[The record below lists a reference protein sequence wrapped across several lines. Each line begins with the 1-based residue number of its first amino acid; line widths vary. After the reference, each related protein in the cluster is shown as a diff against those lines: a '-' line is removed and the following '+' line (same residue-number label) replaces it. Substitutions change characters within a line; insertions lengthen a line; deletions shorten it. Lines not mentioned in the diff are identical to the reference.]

1 MIEAVENHMP
11 EVIVIDEIGTELEA
25 AAARTIAER
34 GVQLV
39 GTAHGNT
46 LENLMMNP
54 TLADL
59 VGGIQSVT
67 LGDEEA
73 RRRGTQKSILE
84 RKAPPTFDVVVEIQ
98 TFDRVAVHQNVAETV
113 DAILRGFQVPAEV
126 RELDAEGG
134 VRRLSQTESRGGEG
148 LLETFGAPAP
158 MRPASLTRRIYPFG
172 VSRKRL
178 ELAIRQTA
186 SSATVSDHLSDADV
200 VVTLRAF
207 YRRKP
212 QALREAEARG
222 LPIYVLRNNTISQM
236 EQSLL
241 ALRGDQ
247 GKFDPV
253 AAALQEAEK
262 AISEIMAGDEEIELS
277 PQNSYIRR
285 LQHQLAQTVQSVVAQ
300 PRPRTAA
307 TSSHLPGGRADVFR
321 GRVGCCRKW
330 GRLQRQNAASSSLS
344 RGARVWGRPRRPN
357 CSFSDWSARVA
368 RSLSPASRAVPASA
382 RSCAT
387 SSFVPVWRRRR
398 SLSRWIFSRRAPS
411 LWLK

>member
-1 MIEAVENHMP
+1 MQVETPNQQHAVMIEAVENHMP

-39 GTAHGNT
+39 ATAHGNT
-46 LENLMMNP
+46 LENLMLNP

-113 DAILRGFQVPAEV
+113 DAILRGYQVPAEV
-126 RELDAEGG
+126 RELDVEGK
-134 VRRLSQTESRGGEG
+134 VRHLTAADLHGEEAD
-148 LLETFGAPAP
+148 LETWGTPQPA
-158 MRPASLTRRIYPFG
+158 RPSSLTRRIYPFG
-172 VSRKRL
+172 ISRKRL
-178 ELAIRQTA
+178 EQAIRQTA
-186 SSATVSDHLSDADV
+186 SSANVSDHLSEADV
-200 VVTLRAF
+200 VMTLRTF

-222 LPIYVLRNNTISQM
+222 LPVHVLRSNTISQM

-241 ALRGDQ
+241 SLRGDQ
-247 GKFDPV
+247 GRFDPV

-262 AISEIMAGDEEIELS
+262 AISQVMASDGEIELS

-285 LQHQLAQTVQSVVAQ
+285 LQHQLAQQY
-300 PRPRTAA
+300 
-307 TSSHLPGGRADVFR
+307 
-321 GRVGCCRKW
+321 
-330 GRLQRQNAASSSLS
+330 SLS
-344 RGARVWGRPRRPN
+344 SRSSGREPQRRVRIFREDGA
-357 CSFSDWSARVA
+357 
-368 RSLSPASRAVPASA
+368 
-382 RSCAT
+382 
-387 SSFVPVWRRRR
+387 PVDEDEGEE
-398 SLSRWIFSRRAPS
+398 
-411 LWLK
+411 